1 LPETPV
7 AIGFALASRLTGKCA
22 AVRRHIL
29 ARKEPCLDDTHPQT
43 ATLAFAQPAAAPPTR
58 LRLREARD
66 GEGDRAELEAF
77 VRAAFARSHAA
88 EIHSFM
94 PSLLGFRDGAERLR
108 GVLGMRAAVSG
119 TLYLEQYLDLPVE
132 AAIAAATGRTLRRA
146 DVVEIGNLAAGNC
159 RSAVRMVAQLPAFLL
174 ARDYR
179 WIVFTATRTVRQILL
194 GFGAPLVELARA
206 SGERVAGGAD
216 AWGGYYDHDPRV
228 FAGYLPDSWRLAAF
242 EHGGEDH

>member
-1 LPETPV
+1 MDDMNSPTDTIE
-7 AIGFALASRLTGKCA
+7 FAR
-22 AVRRHIL
+22 
-29 ARKEPCLDDTHPQT
+29 
-43 ATLAFAQPAAAPPTR
+43 PAAAPATR
-58 LRLREARD
+58 LRPKETRD
-66 GEGDRAELEAF
+66 GDGDRPELEAF

-88 EIHSFM
+88 SIHSFM
-94 PSLLGFRDGAERLR
+94 PSLLGFRDGAGKLR
-108 GVLGMRAAVSG
+108 GVLGLRAAASG
-119 TLYLEQYLDLPVE
+119 PLYLEQYLDLPVE

-174 ARDYR
+174 EHDYR

-206 SGERVAGGAD
+206 SGERVAGGVD

-242 EHGGEDH
+242 EQGGEDH

>member
-1 LPETPV
+1 MNSPTD
-7 AIGFALASRLTGKCA
+7 AIEFAR
-22 AVRRHIL
+22 
-29 ARKEPCLDDTHPQT
+29 
-43 ATLAFAQPAAAPPTR
+43 PAAAPATR
-58 LRLREARD
+58 LRLKETRD
-66 GEGDRAELEAF
+66 GDGDRPELEAF

-88 EIHSFM
+88 RIHSFM
-94 PSLLGFRDGAERLR
+94 PSLLGFRDGAEKLR
-108 GVLGMRAAVSG
+108 GVLGLRAAASG
-119 TLYLEQYLDLPVE
+119 PLYLEQYLDLPVE
-132 AAIAAATGRTLRRA
+132 AAIAAATGRTLRRS

-174 ARDYR
+174 ERDYR

-206 SGERVAGGAD
+206 SGERVAGGVD

-242 EHGGEDH
+242 EQGGEDH